1 MSSASAIVAVSRSKS
16 RYHDQ
21 DLLLSAF
28 CGHDACTAKEIAVEV
43 LQWGRERYTNSPK
56 RAFDLFKL
64 GYLDKLD
71 DRECRQTG
79 KKAHTY
85 RATDKGREHL
95 RKVGAVVRASAIP
108 STVCDPAV
116 VNVNVE
122 SFRQRLDD
130 IKSLLVV

>member
-1 MSSASAIVAVSRSKS
+1 MSSASAIVDLSRSKA

-21 DLLLSAF
+21 DLLLAAF

-64 GYLDKLD
+64 GYLDQLD

-79 KKAHTY
+79 KRAHTF

-95 RKVGAVVRASAIP
+95 RKAGIAVIAPASPAM
-108 STVCDPAV
+108 VCDPV
-116 VNVNVE
+116 PVNIE
-122 SFRQRLDD
+122 SSRRFLGD
-130 IKSLLVV
+130 IKSLLAS

>member
-1 MSSASAIVAVSRSKS
+1 MNSESSIVEISRSKT

-21 DLLLSAF
+21 DLLLAAF

-43 LQWGRERYTNSPK
+43 LEWGRERYTNSPK

-64 GYLDKLD
+64 GYLDQLD

-79 KKAHTY
+79 KKAHMF

-95 RKVGAVVRASAIP
+95 RKVGIVVRAAAP
-108 STVCDPAV
+108 ALVCDPV
-116 VNVNVE
+116 VINVE
-122 SFRQRLDD
+122 SSRQHLGN
-130 IKSLLVV
+130 IKSLLTA